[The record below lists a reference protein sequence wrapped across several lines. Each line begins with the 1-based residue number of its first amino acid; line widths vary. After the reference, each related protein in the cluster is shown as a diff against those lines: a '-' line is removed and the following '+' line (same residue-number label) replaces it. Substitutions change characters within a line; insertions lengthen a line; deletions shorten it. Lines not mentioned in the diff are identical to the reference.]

1 MVVNTDCGYI
11 DVIIIWNSVAH
22 LIARQG
28 AMKDSCHESLVRAF
42 NIWNDLQWRIVVA
55 KVKTAHGV
63 VLWIY
68 PDSGAV
74 PAQDDV

>member
-1 MVVNTDCGYI
+1 
-11 DVIIIWNSVAH
+11 
-22 LIARQG
+22 
-28 AMKDSCHESLVRAF
+28 MKNSCHESLVRAF
-42 NIWNDLQWRIVVA
+42 NIRNDLQWRIVVA

-68 PDSGAV
+68 PDSGTV